1 MKRPPVFA
9 RTLARSA
16 TGSSA
21 GVPVLPSTRLG
32 GPMPWIIAIMVALCV
47 LATGGALALAN
58 FAARSQA
65 GLEGGLTVQI
75 GEADPAVRDRQ
86 ARAAAEVLAANPDV
100 ASVRVVPKDE
110 LEQLVEPWLGTDAG
124 SEMLAL
130 PALIDARLANGAG
143 DAAFERLRAAL
154 AQAAPDARID
164 AQAEWLGPVFGA
176 IRALRWLAIALIVL
190 LTLASAAAVWL
201 AARNAFDTN
210 RATIEIV
217 HHLGAGD
224 AQIAR
229 LFQRSVL
236 VDAVLGGFLGLGMG
250 ALALALIGG
259 RFAALGSGAVDNG
272 AFGLLDWVLVG
283 LVPVA
288 MAGVALLTARRTVLT
303 RLERML

>member
-1 MKRPPVFA
+1 MKRPPV
-9 RTLARSA
+9 LARALARNRGDDAPSL
-16 TGSSA
+16 
-21 GVPVLPSTRLG
+21 PVLPSARLG

-75 GEADPAVRDRQ
+75 VEADPAVRDAQ
-86 ARAAAEVLAANPDV
+86 ARKAAEILSADRSV
-100 ASVRVVPKDE
+100 ASVRVVPKAE
-110 LEQLVEPWLGTDAG
+110 LERLVQPWLGKDAG
-124 SEMLAL
+124 SDALTL
-130 PALIDARLANGAG
+130 PALIDARLVEGA
-143 DAAFERLRAAL
+143 DKTALERLRASF
-154 AQAAPDARID
+154 AQAAPAARID
-164 AQAEWLGPVFGA
+164 AQADWLGPVFGA
-176 IRALRWLAIALIVL
+176 IRALRWLAMALIVL

-201 AARNAFDTN
+201 AARNAFDAN

-236 VDAVLGGFLGLGMG
+236 VDAALGGALGLGFG

-272 AFGLLDWVLVG
+272 AFGPLDWVLVA

>member
-1 MKRPPVFA
+1 MKRPPV
-9 RTLARSA
+9 LARALARNGGDGAS
-16 TGSSA
+16 GL
-21 GVPVLPSTRLG
+21 PVLPSTRLG

-75 GEADPAVRDRQ
+75 VEADPAARDDQ
-86 ARAAAEVLAANPDV
+86 ALRAAEVLAADPSI
-100 ASVRVVPKDE
+100 ASVRVVPKAE
-110 LEQLVEPWLGTDAG
+110 LERLVEPWLGKDAG
-124 SEMLAL
+124 SDAFAL
-130 PALIDARLANGAG
+130 PALIDARLVEGA
-143 DAAFERLRAAL
+143 DQAALDRLRAAL
-154 AQAAPDARID
+154 ARKAPAARID
-164 AQAEWLGPVFGA
+164 AQADWLGPVFGA
-176 IRALRWLAIALIVL
+176 IRALRWLAMALIVL

-201 AARNAFDTN
+201 AARNAFDAN

-236 VDAVLGGFLGLGMG
+236 VDAALGGALGLGFG

-272 AFGLLDWVLVG
+272 AFAPLDWVLVA

>member
-1 MKRPPVFA
+1 MTRPPV
-9 RTLARSA
+9 LARALAHSGKEGAASA
-16 TGSSA
+16 
-21 GVPVLPSTRLG
+21 PVLPSTRLG

-75 GEADPAVRDRQ
+75 VEADSAVRDRQ
-86 ARAAAEVLAANPDV
+86 ARAAAEVLSASPAIL
-100 ASVRVVPKDE
+100 SVRVVPENE
-110 LEQLVEPWLGTDAG
+110 LQQLVEPWLGKDAG
-124 SEMLAL
+124 SDALAL
-130 PALIDARLANGAG
+130 PALIDARLAGGA
-143 DAAFERLRAAL
+143 DASALERLRAAL
-154 AQAAPDARID
+154 AQAAPAARID
-164 AQAEWLGPVFGA
+164 AQADWLGPVFGA

-201 AARNAFDTN
+201 AARNAFDAN

-224 AQIAR
+224 AQIAK

-236 VDAVLGGFLGLGMG
+236 TDAALGGALGLGFG

-272 AFGLLDWVLVG
+272 AFEPLDWVLVA

-288 MAGVALLTARRTVLT
+288 MAGVALLTARRTVMT

>member
-1 MKRPPVFA
+1 MKRPPG
-9 RTLARSA
+9 LARALARNGGDGAS
-16 TGSSA
+16 GL
-21 GVPVLPSTRLG
+21 PVLPSTRLG

-75 GEADPAVRDRQ
+75 VEADPAVRDRQ
-86 ARAAAEVLAANPDV
+86 AQAAANVLRANPDV
-100 ASVRVVPKDE
+100 ASVRVVPEDE
-110 LEQLVEPWLGTDAG
+110 LAQLVEPWLGKDAG
-124 SEMLAL
+124 SEALAL
-130 PALIDARLANGAG
+130 PALIDARLAD
-143 DAAFERLRAAL
+143 DADNATLERLRAAL
-154 AQAAPDARID
+154 VRTAPSARID
-164 AQAEWLGPVFGA
+164 AQADWLGPVFGA
-176 IRALRWLAIALIVL
+176 IRALRWLAMALIVL

-201 AARNAFDTN
+201 AARNAFDAN

-236 VDAVLGGFLGLGMG
+236 VDAALGGALGLGFG
-250 ALALALIGG
+250 AVVLALIGG

-272 AFGLLDWVLVG
+272 AFGPLDWVLVA